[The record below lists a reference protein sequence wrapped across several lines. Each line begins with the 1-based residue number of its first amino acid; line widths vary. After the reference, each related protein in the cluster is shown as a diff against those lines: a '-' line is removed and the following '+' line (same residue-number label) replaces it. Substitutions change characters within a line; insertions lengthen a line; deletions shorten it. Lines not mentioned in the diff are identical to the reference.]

1 MPVLL
6 STVDGISILCV
17 YPPKDLRLL
26 EARET
31 VWRSILE
38 VPKRFPDGI
47 PLLDPI
53 ANMNITDEKF
63 KVLVEMRTTQLFIL
77 FYCLIDK
84 RFEQKIQIIENKL
97 YGSPMHRNPRLPE
110 LYSQYLRKVD
120 IQTRIRGLR
129 KKIQATKDI
138 LQLEELTK
146 CRKRVLRRLA
156 FISSNDDIVEMKGR
170 VACEISSGDELL
182 LTELIFNG
190 GFNSLTP
197 EQCAGLLSCFVF
209 TEKVSS
215 K

>member
-1 MPVLL
+1 
-6 STVDGISILCV
+6 
-17 YPPKDLRLL
+17 
-26 EARET
+26 
-31 VWRSILE
+31 
-38 VPKRFPDGI
+38 
-47 PLLDPI
+47 
-53 ANMNITDEKF
+53 
-63 KVLVEMRTTQLFIL
+63 
-77 FYCLIDK
+77 
-84 RFEQKIQIIENKL
+84 
-97 YGSPMHRNPRLPE
+97 MHRNPRLPE

-146 CRKRVLRRLA
+146 CRKCVLCRLA

-197 EQCAGLLSCFVF
+197 EQCAAGLLSCFVF
-209 TEKVSS
+209 TEKVRFQKIYTIVDYYPLTTLCFCYKPRVNRLRRSRRS
-215 K
+215 WLFPCVRCNSMQDG